1 MPSCLH
7 LHNRRYQS
15 WNFSRNKDFPRDDS
29 LPPPCCLV
37 TLKWWLTEVERQKIL
52 LSRHPITNLVHTC
65 AMNQCQV
72 CKSEVNKFTRM
83 HILSLIEDWET
94 FHISLAIGSFPK
106 FLRNH
111 GQWLCNHISKFW
123 RDSSKPGA
131 HTVVASCSQNS
142 SLISS
147 SLILSL
153 TSFFCSL
160 PFTLSGLRITLEG
173 EKHYALKLC
182 PTLPH

>member
-15 WNFSRNKDFPRDDS
+15 WNFSRNKDFLRDDS

-37 TLKWWLTEVERQKIL
+37 TLKWWFTEVERQKIL

-83 HILSLIEDWET
+83 HILSLIEGWET

-123 RDSSKPGA
+123 RDSSKTGA

-142 SLISS
+142 SLIFFFFFFSLHWSWAWHPSS
-147 SLILSL
+147 AVCLLHILAWEL
-153 TSFFCSL
+153 LF
-160 PFTLSGLRITLEG
+160 LR
-173 EKHYALKLC
+173 
-182 PTLPH
+182 